1 MIIFDS
7 TTAKYAII
15 GLDLQRRSVMSTIR
29 DASLAPLGKK
39 KIEWVKDFMPVLSEI
54 REHFIR
60 EQPFKGMRIS
70 VCVHLEAKTAYLGLV
85 LRDGGAEVSITGSNP
100 LSTKDDICAALA
112 EEGMDVHAFFGATED
127 EYYEHIR
134 RVLEFKPH
142 IIIDDGGEFV
152 SMLNEKHPEYAVN
165 LIGGCEETTT
175 GIHKLRARAKDGSLP
190 FPMLAVNDADCK
202 HLFDNRHG
210 TGQSVWDGIMYSTN
224 NMVAGRTVVVAG
236 YGFCSSGIA
245 MRAKGLGANVIVTEV
260 NPFRALEAAMDGFRV
275 MKMDDA
281 APLGDIFITA
291 TGCKDVIVK
300 RHFEKMKNNV
310 LLANAGHFD
319 VEINKTDLEELACSV
334 SERKPFITGYA
345 MPDGRTLNLLADGRL
360 VNIVAGNG
368 HPAEIMDLSFAI
380 QALSARYLALHGK
393 ELAPGLYNVPKEI
406 DDEIINMKLRAM
418 NLGLDTLT
426 DEQKAY
432 LNGK

>member
-1 MIIFDS
+1 
-7 TTAKYAII
+7 
-15 GLDLQRRSVMSTIR
+15 MSTIR
-29 DASLAPLGKK
+29 DVSLAPLGKK
-39 KIEWVKDFMPVLSEI
+39 RIEWVKDFMPVLSEI
-54 REHFIR
+54 REQFIR

-152 SMLNEKHPEYAVN
+152 SMLTEKHPKYAVN

-319 VEINKTDLEELACSV
+319 VEINKTDLEELARSV

>member
-1 MIIFDS
+1 
-7 TTAKYAII
+7 
-15 GLDLQRRSVMSTIR
+15 MSTIR

-54 REHFIR
+54 REQFIR

-112 EEGMDVHAFFGATED
+112 AEGMDVHAFFGATED

-152 SMLNEKHPEYAVN
+152 SMLTEKHPKYAVN

-319 VEINKTDLEELACSV
+319 VEINKTDLEELARSV

>member
-1 MIIFDS
+1 M
-7 TTAKYAII
+7 
-15 GLDLQRRSVMSTIR
+15 L
-29 DASLAPLGKK
+29 
-39 KIEWVKDFMPVLSEI
+39 
-54 REHFIR
+54 
-60 EQPFKGMRIS
+60 
-70 VCVHLEAKTAYLGLV
+70 
-85 LRDGGAEVSITGSNP
+85 
-100 LSTKDDICAALA
+100 
-112 EEGMDVHAFFGATED
+112 TE
-127 EYYEHIR
+127 
-134 RVLEFKPH
+134 
-142 IIIDDGGEFV
+142 
-152 SMLNEKHPEYAVN
+152 SHPEYATD

-175 GIHKLRARAKDGSLP
+175 GIHKLRARASNGTLP

-210 TGQSVWDGIMYSTN
+210 TGQSVWDGIMNSTN

-281 APLGDIFITA
+281 APLGDIFVTA
-291 TGCKDVIVK
+291 TGCRDVIIG
-300 RHFEKMKNNV
+300 RHFERMKNNV

-319 VEINKTDLEELACSV
+319 VEINKNDLASMAV
-334 SERKPFITGYA
+334 SIDERKPFITGYT
-345 MPDGRTLNLLADGRL
+345 MKDGRRLNLLADGRL

-393 ELAPGLYNVPKEI
+393 ELAPGLYNVPKQI
-406 DDEIINMKLRAM
+406 DDEVINMKLRAM
-418 NLGLDTLT
+418 NLGLDELT
-426 DEQKAY
+426 PEQKAY
-432 LNGK
+432 LSGK